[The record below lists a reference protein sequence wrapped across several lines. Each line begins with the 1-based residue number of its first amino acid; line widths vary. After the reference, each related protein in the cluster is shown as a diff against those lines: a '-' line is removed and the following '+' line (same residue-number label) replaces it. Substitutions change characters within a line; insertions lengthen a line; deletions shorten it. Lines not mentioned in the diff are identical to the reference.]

1 LAECICIWAAARR
14 WKRAIHR
21 CSVRPGN
28 SDEHGYSAARA
39 SKRPS
44 YRAASCLRAR
54 RCTKLAWF
62 DKSRGEALMRSLIS
76 THTILG
82 VRPGEFVSLLDPPEA
97 FREAA
102 AGCRNIGTWPALV
115 GEEGERDGLLS
126 SPGSATN
133 VRLTRSATPSKSS

>member
-1 LAECICIWAAARR
+1 
-14 WKRAIHR
+14 
-21 CSVRPGN
+21 
-28 SDEHGYSAARA
+28 
-39 SKRPS
+39 
-44 YRAASCLRAR
+44 
-54 RCTKLAWF
+54 
-62 DKSRGEALMRSLIS
+62 MRSLIS

-133 VRLTRSATPSKSS
+133 VRLI

>member
-1 LAECICIWAAARR
+1 
-14 WKRAIHR
+14 
-21 CSVRPGN
+21 
-28 SDEHGYSAARA
+28 
-39 SKRPS
+39 
-44 YRAASCLRAR
+44 LRAR
-54 RCTKLAWF
+54 RCNKLAWF

-115 GEEGERDGLLS
+115 WEEGERDGLLS
-126 SPGSATN
+126 SPVIAHEFEVSRPNILGF
-133 VRLTRSATPSKSS
+133 TRSDNYILRL